1 MAHRFL
7 SKSKKGEYPFIN
19 LLITLLIV
27 LILASIF
34 SMYSITG
41 GIIDYMVKKQLFIS
55 IASLLV
61 IFIFSQISTNFI
73 FYHSYNIYILII
85 IILIVTEFLGH
96 RVMGAKR
103 WINLGLINIQP
114 SEFMKI
120 GVILALSRYFHNCHT
135 NEIIRPKFLLF
146 PIILVLLP
154 TFLILKQ
161 PNLGTAVIIILT
173 AITMFFLTEI
183 KIKMFF
189 YLGILS
195 ILSIPLVWRF
205 LHDYQKTRVLTFLNP
220 ESDTLGTGY
229 NIIQSIISIGSGGM
243 FGKGFLKGSQNQLDF
258 LPENHTDFIFGLIAE
273 ESGFIICLILLL
285 IYSAIIFILYLM
297 SMQCSSQFYRLLILG
312 FTSLLFFHVF
322 INVAMVSGLLP
333 VVGVPL
339 PFLSYGGSNLI
350 AMTIG
355 IGLVLNAY
363 LNKNT
368 IIARGNNFTLY
379 SLRRKN

>member
-1 MAHRFL
+1 MTNRFF
-7 SKSKKGEYPFIN
+7 SKPKKVEHALIN
-19 LLITLLIV
+19 LLIILLVTLIF
-27 LILASIF
+27 ASIF
-34 SMYSITG
+34 SMYSIAG
-41 GIIDYMVKKQLFIS
+41 GVIDYTVKKQLFIS

-61 IFIFSQISTNFI
+61 MFIFSQISTNFI

-85 IILIVTEFLGH
+85 IILIITEFLGH

-114 SEFMKI
+114 SEFIKI

-135 NEIIRPKFLLF
+135 NEITRPQFLLF
-146 PIILVLLP
+146 PIILILLP

-173 AITMFFLTEI
+173 AIAMLFLTEI

-189 YLGILS
+189 YLGIVS
-195 ILSIPLVWRF
+195 ILSIPLIWRF
-205 LHDYQKTRVLTFLNP
+205 LHDYQKARVLTFLNP
-220 ESDTLGTGY
+220 ESDTLGSGY

-273 ESGFIICLILLL
+273 EGGFTICVILLF

-312 FTSLLFFHVF
+312 FASLLFFHVF

-355 IGLVLNAY
+355 MGLVLSSY
-363 LNKNT
+363 LNKDI
-368 IIARGNNFTLY
+368 IIARGSNVAL
-379 SLRRKN
+379 